1 MVKPGEMKQQDMIS
15 CHRIMLMSKYSLYHI
30 MTHYRLHVKTFY
42 IRHFKTTKS
51 YSEQCCNTPMPC
63 LIQDLLESG
72 VPGYADDEG
81 VLQQAL
87 FSATR
92 AFSDLVI

>member
-1 MVKPGEMKQQDMIS
+1 
-15 CHRIMLMSKYSLYHI
+15 
-30 MTHYRLHVKTFY
+30 
-42 IRHFKTTKS
+42 
-51 YSEQCCNTPMPC
+51 MPC

-92 AFSDLVI
+92 AFSDLVSS